1 VVHQGSKA
9 ARLLAVSALNL
20 VFVLVCVASANG
32 QVTVGS
38 KLRMLMNG
46 SLGTVYSGN
55 YGNYIGSSHSLG
67 LGFNGTLEGYYFN
80 PQFLSFQVRPYYD
93 RAQSNSESQ
102 IITNGTGAEG
112 SMSLFGGSPFPGS
125 ISYGRNFDSNSEF
138 SIAGIPSVLVDS
150 TGSNFNVSWSALL
163 SGLPSLNAS
172 YSMADST
179 STLLGTTSQSKSSSR
194 NFNLNSNYALG
205 GFSLHGRFNHY
216 DIDYLSPSFLAGE
229 TVGNTSSSTNYG
241 VTATR
246 SLPLSGSLGLG
257 WSRTTSEA
265 GTGDFTGDSYTASAS
280 FSPWRRLSI
289 SQIANY
295 TSNSIVELEQ
305 LSGGNAIS
313 PLASIN
319 LGSNAVY
326 LNTTGTLWLGHG
338 FTVTGY
344 LNHRV
349 RHFQDHDIAN
359 TQYGGTVN
367 YQKAD
372 NLLGFL
378 RFSIGV
384 VDMATQDGNGGLG
397 LVANL
402 GMTRKF
408 GLWETT
414 ADVSYS
420 QHTQTLLAIVTTSN
434 YNYGGTLRRKLNSST
449 YWGASFR
456 ESRSGLTMQ
465 EGNNNV
471 SETFATNLS
480 WNRYSL
486 SGHYSRS
493 KGEALLGADGT
504 LTATPFSSFLSDYFL
519 TFDARSYGLYAST
532 QLFRM
537 LTLSGAYTN
546 VSSST
551 IRKALGTF
559 NNGDR
564 ISARLALRMRRLYIQ
579 AGFSHSVQE
588 STAVV
593 GGPRVVNSYYVSLS
607 RWFNIF

>member
-1 VVHQGSKA
+1 MYQGTKA
-9 ARLLAVSALNL
+9 GRLLAASMSGL
-20 VFVLVCVASANG
+20 VCVLLCVASANG
-32 QVTVGS
+32 QVTVGN
-38 KLRMLMNG
+38 KLKMLMNG

-55 YGNYIGSSHSLG
+55 FGNYIGSSHSLG
-67 LGFNGTLEGYYFN
+67 IGLNGTLEGYYYH

-102 IITNGTGAEG
+102 IITSGTGAEG
-112 SMSLFGGSPFPGS
+112 SVSLFGGSHFPGS
-125 ISYGRNFDSNSEF
+125 ISYGRNFDSSSEF
-138 SIAGIPSVLVDS
+138 RIAGVPSILGDS
-150 TGSNFNVSWSALL
+150 SGSNFNVSWSALL

-194 NFNLNSNYALG
+194 SFNLNSSYALG
-205 GFSLHGRFNHY
+205 GFNLYGRLNHY
-216 DIDYLSPSFLAGE
+216 DMEFLSPNFLTPESIG
-229 TVGNTSSSTNYG
+229 GTSSSTNYG

-246 SLPLSGSLGLG
+246 NLPLSGSLGLG
-257 WSRTTSEA
+257 WSRTTSES
-265 GTGDFTGDSYTASAS
+265 GTSDYTSDSYTASAS
-280 FSPWRRLSI
+280 FAPWRRLSV

-295 TSNSIVELEQ
+295 TTNDSVALAR
-305 LSGGNAIS
+305 LSGDDTLS
-313 PLASIN
+313 PLIN
-319 LGSNAVY
+319 INSNSNAVY
-326 LNTTGTLWLGHG
+326 MNTTGTLWVGRGL
-338 FTVTGY
+338 TVTGY

-349 RHFQDHDIAN
+349 RHFQENDLSN

-367 YQKAD
+367 YQKA
-372 NLLGFL
+372 NNFLGFL
-378 RFSIGV
+378 RFSIGI
-384 VDMATQDGNGGLG
+384 VDMATKEGNTGLG
-397 LVANL
+397 LVGNL

-408 GLWETT
+408 GRWETA

-420 QHTQTLLAIVTTSN
+420 QHTQTLVGFVTTSN
-434 YNYGGTLRRKLNSST
+434 YNYGGTLRRKLNEST
-449 YWGASFR
+449 HWGASFR

-471 SETFATNLS
+471 SDSFTTNLS
-480 WNRYSL
+480 WNQYSF
-486 SGHYSRS
+486 SGNYSRS

-504 LTATPFSSFLSDYFL
+504 LTATPLGPMISDYFI

-551 IRKALGTF
+551 IRKTLGTF

-564 ISARLALRMRRLYIQ
+564 LAVRLALRMRRLYIQ
-579 AGFSHSVQE
+579 AGFSHAVQE
-588 STAVV
+588 STAVS

-607 RWFNIF
+607 RWFNLF